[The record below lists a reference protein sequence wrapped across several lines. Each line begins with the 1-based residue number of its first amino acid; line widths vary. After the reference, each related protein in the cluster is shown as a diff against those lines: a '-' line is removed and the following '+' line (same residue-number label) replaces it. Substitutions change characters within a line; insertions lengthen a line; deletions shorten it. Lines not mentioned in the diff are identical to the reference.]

1 MEGDWRPE
9 FKPRS
14 PGGWLSFLSLCC
26 WSVGGRVVCK
36 GLWNFALGLAPE
48 SYCWVPSTLETQMLR
63 RAILLHLLGCRG
75 GLSE

>member
-1 MEGDWRPE
+1 M
-9 FKPRS
+9 
-14 PGGWLSFLSLCC
+14 
-26 WSVGGRVVCK
+26 VCK